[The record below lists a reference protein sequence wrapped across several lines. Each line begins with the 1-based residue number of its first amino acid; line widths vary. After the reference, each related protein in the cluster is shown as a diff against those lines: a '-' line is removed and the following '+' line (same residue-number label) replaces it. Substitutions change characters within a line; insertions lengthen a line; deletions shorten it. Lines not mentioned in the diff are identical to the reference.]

1 LISPQD
7 HVAWTLSFVR
17 DLRGE
22 LMLTL
27 TENAS
32 TVVKTVATQQL
43 GSEEGGLRIS
53 SPEGAAEGSFAIAP
67 ALDAEPGDQ
76 VVESEGAKVF
86 VDQAASAAL
95 DDKILDAQVDP
106 EGNVQFRLGLQG

>member
-1 LISPQD
+1 
-7 HVAWTLSFVR
+7 
-17 DLRGE
+17 
-22 LMLTL
+22 MLTL

-43 GSEEGGLRIS
+43 GSEDGGLRIS
-53 SPEGAAEGSFAIAP
+53 SPDGAAAGSFAIAP

-86 VDQAASAAL
+86 VDESASAAL
-95 DDKILDAQVDP
+95 DDKVLDAQVDA
-106 EGNVQFRLGLQG
+106 EGNVQFRLGLQT